1 MWKIL
6 KHPIDLA
13 SFILGL
19 SPSNRPF
26 FVHFESTLQCNMR
39 CWFCNVWRHN
49 PFPVEASTE
58 LFKKRLDEAWSLG
71 CRLISFTGG
80 EPLMRSD
87 IGELVKH
94 SLDLGFYTGLVTNGL
109 LIDSNLE
116 NLQGLDMLA
125 ISFTFDEDNYNSS
138 RGVNAFSKVERNILL
153 AKDEGLKPVIFCTL
167 DQESL
172 KHLCKTVAFA
182 KANELILYLNLVS
195 ELPRESVDEANWS
208 KVKVK
213 GVEVLHRI
221 RETKKSYSGVRFN
234 DYYLSRSK
242 GIEDY
247 LRCQAARTVVALKPD
262 ASVSLPCMIHSVV
275 NSGGRPLKEFWESE
289 VARDSRRLCG
299 RYSFCDGCDVSCM
312 YVASL
317 VGHPFQIAKWLKET
331 I

>member
-1 MWKIL
+1 
-6 KHPIDLA
+6 
-13 SFILGL
+13 
-19 SPSNRPF
+19 
-26 FVHFESTLQCNMR
+26 
-39 CWFCNVWRHN
+39 
-49 PFPVEASTE
+49 
-58 LFKKRLDEAWSLG
+58 
-71 CRLISFTGG
+71 
-80 EPLMRSD
+80 MRSD